1 MRADK
6 GLFGAISDP
15 KLGWLAYLIALAVGM
30 LTAGLALLL
39 VLGAVA

>member
-6 GLFGAISDP
+6 GLLGAISDP
-15 KLGWLAYLIALAVGM
+15 KLGWPAYLIALTVGM

-39 VLGAVA
+39 LVAVA

>member
-15 KLGWLAYLIALAVGM
+15 KLGWPAYLIALAVGM
-30 LTAGLALLL
+30 VTGAIALVLL
-39 VLGAVA
+39 VAVA